1 MESVTTSPCCS
12 VGRAA
17 DSLERR
23 GDGSI
28 PSKDAYRKE
37 KMIHDIKVFNP
48 KGKLLKVINGQKQM
62 DLHYSA
68 IAKSIA
74 QSDWGIA
81 ANKHKKN
88 IICSICKK
96 EVEGTGNQIT
106 CKSAKCLRERVKTRL
121 RYVTSRKDKQSL
133 PYIYKVIC
141 KECGKTEMKQTIKA
155 KYCSKKCAN
164 TFTGRINRKK
174 NREMRISIGGTC

>member
-1 MESVTTSPCCS
+1 
-12 VGRAA
+12 
-17 DSLERR
+17 
-23 GDGSI
+23 
-28 PSKDAYRKE
+28 
-37 KMIHDIKVFNP
+37 MIHDIKVFNP
-48 KGKLLKVINGQKQM
+48 KGELLKVINGQKQM

-74 QSDWGIA
+74 QSNWGIA

-106 CKSAKCLRERVKTRL
+106 CGSAKCLRESVKKRL
-121 RYVTSRKDKQSL
+121 RYVSSRKGKQIL
-133 PYIYKVIC
+133 PFTNKIIC
-141 KECGKTEMKQTIKA
+141 KECGQTVMKQSARA

-174 NREMRISIGGTC
+174 NREIRISIGGAC

>member
-1 MESVTTSPCCS
+1 
-12 VGRAA
+12 
-17 DSLERR
+17 
-23 GDGSI
+23 
-28 PSKDAYRKE
+28 
-37 KMIHDIKVFNP
+37 MIHDIKVFNP
-48 KGKLLKVINGQKQM
+48 QGDLLKVINGQKQM

-106 CKSAKCLRERVKTRL
+106 CKSAKCLRERVKVRVS
-121 RYVTSRKDKQSL
+121 YVTSRKGKKPMPYIHKIVCKQCGKNQMKQS
-133 PYIYKVIC
+133 
-141 KECGKTEMKQTIKA
+141 EKA
-155 KYCSKKCAN
+155 KYCSKKCSNAYTN
-164 TFTGRINRKK
+164 GINSKK
-174 NREMRISIGGTC
+174 NQEIRISIGGVC

>member
-1 MESVTTSPCCS
+1 
-12 VGRAA
+12 
-17 DSLERR
+17 
-23 GDGSI
+23 
-28 PSKDAYRKE
+28 
-37 KMIHDIKVFNP
+37 MIHDIKVFNP
-48 KGKLLKVINGQKQM
+48 QGDLLKVINGQKQM

-74 QSDWGIA
+74 QSNWGIA
-81 ANKHKKN
+81 AKKPKKN

-96 EVEGTGNQIT
+96 ALEGAANQVT
-106 CKSAKCLRERVKTRL
+106 CKSVKCLRERVKTRL
-121 RYVTSRKDKQSL
+121 RYVTSRKGKKTM
-133 PYIYKVIC
+133 PYIYKIVC

-174 NREMRISIGGTC
+174 NREKV